1 MKCDYQTNKQLVDL
15 VVAGMECDD
24 EWDVSLPIEKGYAV
38 AGLKRIK
45 INHRSGLTSVKDLE
59 STCEETSSAKGQEH
73 KELLALGASS
83 SSSVIIKIE
92 NPAYLEAKQSVDI
105 IKSAEG
111 KLNTLIKDFK
121 WLVVLLEVQ
130 KGNPLTTEA
139 NCAFPSC
146 YCFVRLHVETK
157 TSFQLLQYQIVLYK
171 HFVV

>member
-59 STCEETSSAKGQEH
+59 PTCEETSSAKGQEH
-73 KELLALGASS
+73 KELLALGASG

-111 KLNTLIKDFK
+111 KMNSLIKDFK

-130 KGNPLTTEA
+130 KGNPMTTETT
-139 NCAFPSC
+139 CAFPSC
-146 YCFVRLHVETK
+146 HCFARLHVETN
-157 TSFQLLQYQIVLYK
+157 TSFQLLQYQIVSCK